1 MMKPSMKRL
10 LHQSVLSL
18 SGRTVRDLERK
29 LPSWKLFFASNSA
42 PAGVGPLVRDQQLAI
57 LESLLFAADEPLS
70 PRRLASLLKIRST
83 ETIRNM
89 IKRLGSLYDAENG
102 ALQLVELAGG
112 VQLRTREQFV
122 PWLLK
127 LQPAPHLN
135 LTAAS
140 RETLTMIAYKQP
152 ITRADL
158 DSLRGVSC
166 IEALRTLLE
175 KGLIRIVGRDKSLGR
190 PVLYGTTRLFL
201 ENVGLNSLD
210 ALPKLSD

>member
-1 MMKPSMKRL
+1 MKRL
-10 LHQSVLSL
+10 LHQPVLSL
-18 SGRTVRDLERK
+18 PGQTGRDLERK
-29 LPSWKLFFASNSA
+29 LPCWKLFFASDLS
-42 PAGVGPLVRDQQLAI
+42 PSGQGPLVRDQQLAI
-57 LESLLFAADEPLS
+57 LESLLFAADEPLT

-83 ETIRNM
+83 DTVKRM
-89 IKRLGSLYDAENG
+89 IQRVRTLYDADDS

-112 VQLRTREQFV
+112 VQLRTREKFV

-190 PVLYGTTRLFL
+190 PVLYGTTRQFL
-201 ENVGLNSLD
+201 ELMGLKSLE
-210 ALPKLSD
+210 ALPPLSD

>member
-1 MMKPSMKRL
+1 M
-10 LHQSVLSL
+10 
-18 SGRTVRDLERK
+18 
-29 LPSWKLFFASNSA
+29 
-42 PAGVGPLVRDQQLAI
+42 GPLVRDQQLAL
-57 LESLLFAADEPLS
+57 LESLLFAADEPLT
-70 PRRLASLLKIRST
+70 PRRLASLLKVPST
-83 ETIRNM
+83 ETIRRM
-89 IKRLGSLYDAENG
+89 IQRLRTMYDAEES

-112 VQLRTREQFV
+112 VQLRTREKFV

-135 LTAAS
+135 LSPAS

-158 DSLRGVSC
+158 DALRGVSC

-190 PVLYGTTRLFL
+190 PVLYGTTRQFL
-201 ENVGLNSLD
+201 ETMGLNSLE
-210 ALPKLSD
+210 ALPPLSD

>member
-1 MMKPSMKRL
+1 MKRL
-10 LHQSVLSL
+10 LHQPVLSL
-18 SGRTVRDLERK
+18 PGQTGRDLERK
-29 LPSWKLFFASNSA
+29 LPSWKLFFASDLS
-42 PAGVGPLVRDQQLAI
+42 PSGQGPLVRDQQLAI
-57 LESLLFAADEPLS
+57 LESLLFAADEPLT

-83 ETIRNM
+83 DTVKRM
-89 IKRLGSLYDAENG
+89 IQRLRTLYDADDS

-112 VQLRTREQFV
+112 VQLRTREKFV

-190 PVLYGTTRLFL
+190 PVLYGTTRQFL
-201 ENVGLNSLD
+201 ELMGLKSLE
-210 ALPKLSD
+210 ALPPLSD